1 MWQRL
6 QEFSPEGHLTP
17 TKVKRPQSFSFFP
30 EAEASISAAGTRAG
44 AGAGAGTGAAKDTK
58 NSFKIIFVFILS
70 LGVLVGR
77 GRTLVPILGRGGH
90 DVLDWEHW
98 VRQ

>member
-30 EAEASISAAGTRAG
+30 EAEASISAAGTK
-44 AGAGAGTGAAKDTK
+44 AGAGAGTGAVKEIK
-58 NSFKIIFVFILS
+58 NCFKITQSKSRRNNKKAAL
-70 LGVLVGR
+70 
-77 GRTLVPILGRGGH
+77 
-90 DVLDWEHW
+90 
-98 VRQ
+98 

>member
-44 AGAGAGTGAAKDTK
+44 ASAGAGAGTGAAKDIK
-58 NSFKIIFVFILS
+58 NSFKILFVFILS

-77 GRTLVPILGRGGH
+77 GRTLVPILDRGGMMF
-90 DVLDWEHW
+90 
-98 VRQ
+98 